1 MGRPK
6 KDNPDRITTSVFE
19 PRLDAAAKRMDV
31 GGFLIPVTNTL
42 TALLWGFANHPSP
55 KAKEF
60 YFWRVADLL
69 WNRDDLPEKMFVKHP
84 WAEQIV
90 HECINEKYLAI
101 GGAASCVA
109 GDTRMLN
116 PLTGESP
123 TIQSLCESNT
133 RPWVQTLNG
142 PVLADVPYLKGTKQL
157 FEYKLSNGG
166 SFRCTEDHRL
176 LTPFGWRYAK
186 QTTVG
191 SEIFGYVPCH
201 PPTTS
206 DNALSDPQQGGQRC
220 SEKVADSR
228 CGYRH
233 VTHLGGAQLQWAR
246 ENARET
252 PPSLGGAQKYNA
264 YVSERRGDPCSELP
278 RSRPYL
284 LGDPSTHSGAHRTS
298 SLGTLWLRRF
308 ASKTSSLLR
317 PLFRRHGQSQQESNR
332 QRTSSGP
339 SQRSARRPSGGFC
352 DPYEE
357 LPPRADSRV
366 CPLCQCA
373 YPTYPQQGECC
384 PTPETGVGYHPTSSC
399 VSTNDHQ
406 SSYGLMVELVQV
418 VSITNVGVHDF
429 YDLNVP
435 VEHHYFAEGS
445 VHHNSGKSH
454 TLAGYGIIRWLSSPK
469 DTLVLFTS
477 TTLRE
482 ARKRVWGS
490 VISLLSV
497 VEGAPINVRDSI
509 GSANY
514 VDEKGQTFDRAG
526 LSLIAAERSR
536 TREAIG
542 KFIGLKQK
550 HVLLIGDELG
560 ELSPAI
566 TNAALSNLSKNPVF
580 EFKGASNPASRFDA
594 FGEWSTPKDGWETVT
609 PEMDDEWRTKW
620 GGKYIRLD
628 GERSPNVAAGEVLY
642 PFLPTIEKI
651 AEDKAL
657 LGEKS
662 RAYYRM
668 VRAVFFDSDETEGI
682 YSESELV
689 SGGAMAK
696 IGFRG
701 PTTLIAGVDP
711 AFTNGG
717 DRTVMYLARV
727 GQFETGQYGFQ
738 FESCISFN
746 DDTTNKAVPRTYQ
759 IVHQIRDACIR
770 FGVKPEN
777 LAVDATG
784 AGSPFCDVLAG
795 EWSDQF
801 LRVQFGG
808 KASDRRVSMNSKLVG
823 EELYVNRVSELWFV
837 GKEFIRT
844 QQLKGVDLDLAK
856 EMCNRQYEMV
866 KSGTLRVKIESK
878 IDVKARVGASPDL
891 GDAAFITL
899 ELARQRHGLVAVDP
913 PKNQDTGFFS
923 KPPRTMRDLDIV
935 SRSHHAQLIY
945 D

>member
-6 KDNPDRITTSVFE
+6 KDNPDKVTTSVFE
-19 PRLDAAAKRMDV
+19 PRLDVAAKKMDV

-60 YFWRVADLL
+60 YFWRVADML
-69 WNRDDLPEKMFVKHP
+69 WNRDDLPEKMFLKHP
-84 WAEQIV
+84 WAEQII

-116 PLTGESP
+116 PLTGELP

-142 PVLADVPYLKGTKQL
+142 PVQADVPYLKGTKRL
-157 FEYKLSNGG
+157 FEFKLSNGS

-186 QTTVG
+186 QTNVG
-191 SEIFGYVPCH
+191 SELFGYVPCH
-201 PPTTS
+201 PPTTLGN
-206 DNALSDPQQGGQRC
+206 DLSDPLQGAQRC
-220 SEKVADSR
+220 SEKVADSQ
-228 CGYRH
+228 CGCHR
-233 VTHLGGAQLQWAR
+233 VSHLGGEQLLWAR
-246 ENARET
+246 ENAREIL
-252 PPSLGGAQKYNA
+252 PLRDGVQKHNGYVFERWGALW
-264 YVSERRGDPCSELP
+264 SELL
-278 RSRPYL
+278 RSRL
-284 LGDPSTHSGAHRTS
+284 SQLCDPSTHSDAPRTCS
-298 SLGTLWLRRF
+298 SGTPWLRRF
-308 ASKTSSLLR
+308 YAKISSLLHPWSR
-317 PLFRRHGQSQQESNR
+317 LLGQSR
-332 QRTSSGP
+332 QANNHQSTSSGP
-339 SQRSARRPSGGFC
+339 SPRSARMPSGGYG
-352 DPYEE
+352 DPFEGSQ
-357 LPPRADSRV
+357 LRAASGAYQ
-366 CPLCQCA
+366 PCQSA
-373 YPTYPQQGECC
+373 FPTYPPQGECC
-384 PTPETGVGYHPTSSC
+384 PTPDTGVGFHPTSSC
-399 VSTNDHQ
+399 ASTSDHQ
-406 SSYGLMVELVQV
+406 SSYRLMVELVQV

-435 VEHHYFAEGS
+435 VEHHYFAEGC

-497 VEGAPINVRDSI
+497 IEGAPINVRDSI

-550 HVLLIGDELG
+550 HVILIGDELG

-566 TNAALSNLSKNPVF
+566 TNAALSNLSKNPIF

-628 GERSPNVAAGEVLY
+628 GERSPNVLANEVLY

-682 YSESELV
+682 YSEAELV

-696 IGFRG
+696 SGFRG
-701 PTTLIAGVDP
+701 PTTLIAGLDP

-727 GQFETGQYGFQ
+727 GQFESGQYGLQ
-738 FESCISFN
+738 YESCISFN

-759 IVHQIRDACIR
+759 IVHLIRDACIR
-770 FGVKPEN
+770 LGVKPEN

-795 EWSDQF
+795 EWSNQF

-878 IDVKARVGASPDL
+878 VDVKARVGSSPDL

-899 ELARQRHGLVAVDP
+899 ELARQRHGMVAVDA
-913 PKNQDTGFFS
+913 PKNQDAGCFS
-923 KPPRTMRDLDIV
+923 RPPRTMRDLDIV
-935 SRSHHAQLIY
+935 SRSKHSQLIY